1 MEYTMQILDKEV
13 MTSTSQL
20 TEKQKKELVERL
32 ENQYGGQVSLVET
45 FTYTPVNITI
55 K

>member
-20 TEKQKKELVERL
+20 TEKQKKELIEKL
-32 ENQYGGQVSLVET
+32 EKEYGGQISLVET
-45 FTYTPVNITI
+45 FTYTPVNIITM
-55 K
+55 

>member
-20 TEKQKKELVERL
+20 TEKQKKELIEKL
-32 ENQYGGQVSLVET
+32 EKEYGGQISLVET
-45 FTYTPVNITI
+45 FTYTPVNITTM
-55 K
+55 

>member
-20 TEKQKKELVERL
+20 TEKQKKELIERP
-32 ENQYGGQVSLVET
+32 EKQYGGQVTLVET
-45 FTYTPVNITI
+45 FTYTPVNITTH
-55 K
+55 

>member
-20 TEKQKKELVERL
+20 TEKQKKELIERL

-45 FTYTPVNITI
+45 FTYSPVNITI